1 MRPPP
6 EERSMKRNIM
16 RGIQKIDIDR
26 RFCKG
31 CGLCCSVCPMG
42 VLESGEE
49 RGDLGYIMP
58 AVAQIEVCTGCR
70 LCEWVCPDMAIVVAE
85 KVKD

>member
-1 MRPPP
+1 
-6 EERSMKRNIM
+6 
-16 RGIQKIDIDR
+16 
-26 RFCKG
+26 
-31 CGLCCSVCPMG
+31 MG